1 LPSIK
6 KRENQEKYH
15 LTVHLVPHT
24 HDDVGWDK
32 TVDEYFTGAAP
43 NRQLASV
50 ATILDT
56 VISELQRNP
65 KRRFTYVEMKFFH
78 MWYTQQEKGVKDEVK
93 RLIKNGQLEI
103 TQGGWSATDEACPSY
118 EDLIVNMHIG
128 HQFLWEEFGIKPR
141 IGWMVDPFGHSQGN
155 AAVFADF
162 GFEALFFS
170 RMNYDMRRRFWKEKK
185 MTFMWEPFSDNHGRN
200 K

>member
-1 LPSIK
+1 
-6 KRENQEKYH
+6 
-15 LTVHLVPHT
+15 
-24 HDDVGWDK
+24 
-32 TVDEYFTGAAP
+32 
-43 NRQLASV
+43 
-50 ATILDT
+50 
-56 VISELQRNP
+56 
-65 KRRFTYVEMKFFH
+65 
-78 MWYTQQEKGVKDEVK
+78 MWYTQQDQAVKDQVK

-128 HQFLWEEFGIKPR
+128 HQFLFDEFGIKPR

-155 AAVFADF
+155 AAVFSDF

-185 MTFMWEPFSDNHGRN
+185 MTFMWEPFSDNHGRGKQILTHIFHEHYGAPN
-200 K
+200 EFNNENIQDARNAIIPYLTSLDYNLDLRCV